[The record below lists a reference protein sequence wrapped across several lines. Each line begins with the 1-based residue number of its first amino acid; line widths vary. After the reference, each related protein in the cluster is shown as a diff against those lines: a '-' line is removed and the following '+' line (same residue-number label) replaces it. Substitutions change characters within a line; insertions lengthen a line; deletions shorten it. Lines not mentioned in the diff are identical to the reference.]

1 MTLNVVKKNADDDKR
16 FAFFGYD
23 RFSAAKNMAIDEV
36 LKEKAEKGHT
46 NFIRFFDFLNP
57 AIILSISDSPKCIKG
72 GAYSESVDISRRRSG
87 GKPIYIDDNAIAY
100 TVTGVYLEGDE
111 ELKYADRVHNYF
123 GKRIIKSI
131 EELTRV
137 DASRISIGEHFA
149 IKVDGKPIAGHA
161 QNIKPEYSFFYH
173 GVLAVADWD
182 SASID
187 KFLRI
192 PEKDL
197 NELHGLPSL
206 LGITP
211 AKMSL
216 QEAKK
221 GIVEHMLTNMT
232 DGNYYKMSK
241 DETNKILAEAD
252 RLVKVRY
259 GTKEWILRSETTNLN
274 EESRFCL
281 LYRD

>member
-1 MTLNVVKKNADDDKR
+1 MTLKSVKKNENDDR
-16 FAFFGYD
+16 GFVFFGYD
-23 RFSAAKNMAIDEV
+23 RFGASKNMAIDEV
-36 LKEKAEKGHT
+36 LKETAESEHT

-57 AIILSISDSPKCIKG
+57 TIILSISDSPKCIKEK
-72 GAYSESVDISRRRSG
+72 AYSESVEISRRRSG
-87 GKPIYIDDNAIAY
+87 GKPIYIDNNVIAY
-100 TVTGVYLEGDE
+100 TITGVNLEGNE

-131 EELTRV
+131 EEITHV
-137 DASRISIGEHFA
+137 DASRIAIGEHFA

-161 QNIKPEYSFFYH
+161 QNIKPERAFFYH

-182 SASID
+182 SASIE

-206 LGITP
+206 LGITQ

-216 QEAKK
+216 QEAK
-221 GIVEHMLTNMT
+221 GRIVERMLANIT
-232 DGNYYKMSK
+232 DGNYYKMGKEEK
-241 DETNKILAEAD
+241 DKIITEAD
-252 RLVKVRY
+252 KLVKEKY
-259 GTKEWILRSETTNLN
+259 DTKDWILRSDTANLN

-281 LYRD
+281 LYHD